1 MSASREYNIGLIGYG
16 TSSRTYHIPLIN
28 SCPGLRIHSVVQ
40 RAPAPQ
46 GLLVEKE
53 QEAHVAIDYPGIKH
67 YQHTSELLADENVD
81 LVVLATP
88 TFTHYELAKQA
99 IEANKHGMW
108 HSDQKR
114 AIVVRRNQWL

>member
-1 MSASREYNIGLIGYG
+1 MSMSTEYNVGLIGYG
-16 TSSRTYHIPLIN
+16 VSARTYHIPLIN
-28 SCPGLRIHSVVQ
+28 GCPGLRVHSVVQ
-40 RAPAPQ
+40 RMPAPR

-108 HSDQKR
+108 HSCQKQAMVMHR
-114 AIVVRRNQWL
+114 SQRF